1 MLAVA
6 TALVVTPIWLL
17 RRGENEAPEVVP
29 ATAADEAEAEPACA
43 DAVAA
48 LPVRQQ
54 VALLVMVGVSGDAP
68 DAVNALLAST
78 DRPGGIFVRPGQAV
92 WESGALAAG
101 AEDGLP
107 LLVAVDD
114 EGGRVQP
121 LAGVLDDLPG
131 AREITG
137 STPEE
142 VEAAARARGDELLR
156 LGINVVF
163 APVADVGSAGG
174 IGDRSYGDTADV
186 VIEYAGATARGLRQA
201 GVLPVLKHFPGQGR
215 ATADTHVGASAT
227 PDLDDL
233 RAVELRPYEA
243 LLSEQPTGVMV
254 GHVDVPGL
262 TETDVPA
269 SLSPDAIGLLR
280 AGYEF
285 DGLVVT
291 DDLAAMAA
299 VTSRFSVPEA
309 AERALAAGADLIL
322 LSQPTNLTPV
332 VDRLVQ
338 AVEQGR
344 VPARHVEASL
354 ARIVDAAGC

>member
-6 TALVVTPIWLL
+6 VALVATPVWLL
-17 RRGENEAPEVVP
+17 RRGDSEEPEVVP
-29 ATAADEAEAEPACA
+29 ATAADEAETTSSCA

-48 LPVRQQ
+48 LPLRER

-68 DAVNALLAST
+68 DAVNALLASG
-78 DRPGGIFVRPGQAV
+78 DRPGGIFVRPGQAL
-92 WESGALAAG
+92 WENGTLAAG
-101 AEDGLP
+101 PEDGLP

-121 LAGVLDDLPG
+121 LAGVLEELPS
-131 AREITG
+131 ARELAA
-137 STPEE
+137 STPAE
-142 VEAAARARGDELLR
+142 VETAARARGDELRR
-156 LGINVVF
+156 LGINMVF

-174 IGDRSYGDTADV
+174 IGDRSYGDTAEA
-186 VIEYAGATARGLRQA
+186 VIDYAGATARGLRQA

-215 ATADTHVGASAT
+215 ADADTHVRAAAT
-227 PDLDDL
+227 PDVDDL
-233 RAVELRPYEA
+233 RTVELRPYEA
-243 LLSEQPTGVMV
+243 LLGEEPTGVMV
-254 GHVDVPGL
+254 GHLDVPGL
-262 TETDVPA
+262 TAPDVPA
-269 SLSPDAIGLLR
+269 SLSPDAVGLLR

-299 VTSRFSVPEA
+299 VTSRFGVPEA
-309 AERALAAGADLIL
+309 AERALAAGVDLIL
-322 LSQPTNLTPV
+322 LSQPTNLTAV

-344 VPARHVEASL
+344 VPARRIEASL
-354 ARIVDAAGC
+354 GRIVDAAGC